1 MNLETAQPGLT
12 RTRNLTLLLAFVATG
27 VLLSL
32 GVYYLAGGFEQI
44 GIVEAVVLFILGPP
58 LLIVAAMGLRQ
69 GLKHL
74 SELRAEWTWWHWS
87 FLLLIIST
95 LVFRIRDNAEVT
107 SAPVDAWALL
117 RLGPEALVAAVL
129 FIRSK
134 NPATAWRHSLFQGL
148 LGVLA
153 VYGIVCAVSST
164 WSVYP
169 SWTLYKSLE
178 YLLDVC
184 ALAAF
189 MVTATSEAEIR
200 KLCNFVWLLYGLD
213 MVWAWTNAALWPSEA
228 LDELGRLSSVW
239 PVISYNSLGAS
250 SAVVSVVALSR
261 LIARD
266 AETGDRVKKSE
277 RAWYLVLLALGIY
290 TLIAS
295 QTRNAMAG
303 LVVGILV
310 LLFFER
316 RLWIGAVGLAGTV
329 PLLLFT
335 SLGPRVLQFLER
347 DQSEQQLE
355 TMSSRVTWWSFA
367 LHQFRQRPLTGFGA
381 YAAGK
386 FAVLGK
392 LGIVA
397 SQIHSDWLEILS
409 GSSVW
414 GLLPFMIAFFWCW
427 RIIAGS
433 YRDRTLTPRERQWL
447 PEMAG
452 VFGVLSVRSFFNV
465 EMSWHAPLLY
475 FAIIAYAEFL
485 RRTRKSRIESQKTVA
500 RPLREV
506 AMPEPE
512 PVQM

>member
-1 MNLETAQPGLT
+1 M
-12 RTRNLTLLLAFVATG
+12 
-27 VLLSL
+27 
-32 GVYYLAGGFEQI
+32 
-44 GIVEAVVLFILGPP
+44 
-58 LLIVAAMGLRQ
+58 
-69 GLKHL
+69 
-74 SELRAEWTWWHWS
+74 
-87 FLLLIIST
+87 
-95 LVFRIRDNAEVT
+95 
-107 SAPVDAWALL
+107 
-117 RLGPEALVAAVL
+117 
-129 FIRSK
+129 
-134 NPATAWRHSLFQGL
+134 
-148 LGVLA
+148 
-153 VYGIVCAVSST
+153 
-164 WSVYP
+164 
-169 SWTLYKSLE
+169 
-178 YLLDVC
+178 
-184 ALAAF
+184 
-189 MVTATSEAEIR
+189 
-200 KLCNFVWLLYGLD
+200 
-213 MVWAWTNAALWPSEA
+213 
-228 LDELGRLSSVW
+228 
-239 PVISYNSLGAS
+239 
-250 SAVVSVVALSR
+250 VALSR

-266 AETGDRVKKSE
+266 AETGGRVKKSE

-310 LLFFER
+310 VLLFER
-316 RLWIGAVGLAGTV
+316 RLWIGALGVAGTV

-335 SLGPRVLQFLER
+335 RVGPRVLQFLER

-367 LHQFRQRPLTGFGA
+367 LHQFQQRPLTGFGA

-409 GSSVW
+409 GSSLW
-414 GLLPFMIAFFWCW
+414 GLLPFTVAFFWCW
-427 RIIAGS
+427 WIIGGS

-447 PEMAG
+447 PEIAG

-485 RRTRKSRIESQKTVA
+485 RRTRKSRIESLKTVA
-500 RPLREV
+500 RPLREI
-506 AMPEPE
+506 AIPEPE